1 MTLKATHALY
11 TNYCSYCFLAVIM
24 VVPLVF
30 TNPYF
35 SHILILGGIYI
46 ILALGQ
52 NIVTGYCGQIHL
64 GMAGFYAIGS
74 YTSAILCT
82 RLGVSFWLALP
93 LSAAAAAIAG
103 IVVGLPALKVRGGVY
118 LVLVTVSF
126 AGIIQVILNQWVSLT
141 KGPMGIVGIPAPRI
155 AGFEISSLV
164 QWFYLTYFFVVLV
177 TLFSTRLVH
186 SRIGRSFVAVR
197 ESETSAQSIGI
208 NLAFYKVLAFLISA
222 ALAGLAGAIYAH
234 YMTTISPDVYGFNLS
249 VLVLMMIVFGGISSI
264 PGSILGGVTL
274 AIVPELLRAFGSFQM
289 IVYGLGIILSTIFLP
304 SGLLALGV
312 NSIQFFGNK
321 LSQKTSAP

>member
-1 MTLKATHALY
+1 
-11 TNYCSYCFLAVIM
+11 
-24 VVPLVF
+24 
-30 TNPYF
+30 
-35 SHILILGGIYI
+35 
-46 ILALGQ
+46 
-52 NIVTGYCGQIHL
+52 
-64 GMAGFYAIGS
+64 
-74 YTSAILCT
+74 
-82 RLGVSFWLALP
+82 
-93 LSAAAAAIAG
+93 
-103 IVVGLPALKVRGGVY
+103 
-118 LVLVTVSF
+118 
-126 AGIIQVILNQWVSLT
+126 
-141 KGPMGIVGIPAPRI
+141 MGIVGIPAPRI

-249 VLVLMMIVFGGISSI
+249 VLVLMMIVVGGISSI

>member
-11 TNYCSYCFLAVIM
+11 TNYCSYFFLAVIM

-30 TNPYF
+30 KDPYF

-74 YTSAILCT
+74 YASAILCT
-82 RLGVSFWLALP
+82 QLGASFWLALP

-164 QWFYLTYFFVVLV
+164 HWFYLTYFFVVLV

-222 ALAGLAGAIYAH
+222 AFAGLAGAIYAH

-249 VLVLMMIVFGGISSI
+249 VLVLMMIVVGGISSI

-274 AIVPELLRAFGSFQM
+274 AIVPELLRVFGSFQM
-289 IVYGLGIILSTIFLP
+289 IVYGLGIILATIFLP

-321 LSQKTSAP
+321 LSKTTSAS

>member
-1 MTLKATHALY
+1 
-11 TNYCSYCFLAVIM
+11 
-24 VVPLVF
+24 
-30 TNPYF
+30 
-35 SHILILGGIYI
+35 
-46 ILALGQ
+46 
-52 NIVTGYCGQIHL
+52 
-64 GMAGFYAIGS
+64 
-74 YTSAILCT
+74 
-82 RLGVSFWLALP
+82 VSFWLALP

-249 VLVLMMIVFGGISSI
+249 VLVLMMIVVGGISSI